1 MEPEPTHDFEHEDQ
15 FWGALDKALSQECH
29 THSDIDD
36 VLRSYLNLIHECR
49 DQFLQTD
56 NDLGRCALWLQD
68 SSLFSTHADY
78 IRRQFVQCLLE
89 DDEPHV
95 ILIATTFLI
104 ADARSHDRTYELL
117 NEQGAFCRLVDL
129 ILSPRRYGQEDIH
142 RLLMELLYEM
152 SRIQKIKP
160 SDLAHISD
168 DFIKM
173 LFEIIEQVSDDV
185 NDPYHYPTIR
195 VLLVLNEQFMVAAHG
210 PSSDQTGV
218 PLTNKVIKL
227 QHPPHYKR
235 DELRKLLIVL
245 SGGHL
250 NGTVPDQE
258 GAHSW
263 GHFDAVDETTKRL
276 VKRCQGVTWLFEPEG
291 EQIEQ
296 TESPTSE
303 NASNPVSPTSPTK
316 SIPPALPAPRKL
328 RKRNSSKGS
337 TLTIGHYLTPQLEG
351 ARHSSL
357 SMMEVAAQK
366 EKPGVITPSRNP
378 ALKQNLRAAIMHEK
392 KERPPLP
399 QARRSGWSR
408 TRAESQMG
416 NHPPPPAENAGPEGS
431 IEAVQVDGSN
441 KVEALPQDELPT
453 IVREREEDPVR
464 SPEDPVNKVDNK
476 GSAPPELPAPRGSHH
491 HHHIRPHFKK
501 PPPTPKA
508 RRWRGKGKGEDEGPG
523 AREPGRF
530 NPSLPSIVT
539 TTTSGQKIP
548 AHSPFSPL
556 RRVQENSESLSP
568 EEHHSTSSVAEAL
581 SQAQARA
588 VEDVTEAM
596 DQVKLGEEQVPSE
609 GQLPDELNQKAKNN
623 EPSHDSAS
631 LKGSLHKTESIVEE
645 DEAPQQFHD
654 AVHTQPERQPS
665 PIPPPL
671 PLTRPPTSRSL
682 SASKMLSQRAG
693 AETST
698 KPQVEPA
705 ALPSKPRV
713 ILTPPGQEPS
723 RGVPGPQYAL
733 ERSPFL
739 TDDEIEAEV
748 ENDS

>member
-1 MEPEPTHDFEHEDQ
+1 MQLLTLKLLYLLFTTPSTYEYFYTNDVHVLVDILIRNLLDLPEE
-15 FWGALDKALSQECH
+15 A
-29 THSDIDD
+29 
-36 VLRSYLNLIHECR
+36 
-49 DQFLQTD
+49 
-56 NDLGRCALWLQD
+56 
-68 SSLFSTHADY
+68 SSLRHTY
-78 IRRQFVQCLLE
+78 LRVLYPLLE
-89 DDEPHV
+89 H
-95 ILIATTFLI
+95 T
-104 ADARSHDRTYELL
+104 
-117 NEQGAFCRLVDL
+117 Q
-129 ILSPRRYGQEDIH
+129 
-142 RLLMELLYEM
+142 
-152 SRIQKIKP
+152 
-160 SDLAHISD
+160 
-168 DFIKM
+168 
-173 LFEIIEQVSDDV
+173 
-185 NDPYHYPTIR
+185 
-195 VLLVLNEQFMVAAHG
+195 
-210 PSSDQTGV
+210 
-218 PLTNKVIKL
+218 L